1 MTTKEK
7 IIHTAVHVF
16 NKEGLEQT
24 SIRKI
29 AERMGIAHGNL
40 RYHYPTK
47 EAIVNQIFLNMKH
60 VIDLAFASILTDGIS
75 LKSVMKANEMCAL
88 EFVKYRFF
96 MNDFISIA
104 RLYPSVKK
112 GLKDNYDAR
121 NIQMREMLQIFIHA
135 NLLKPEPFEG
145 LFDLILENIYITND
159 FWIPSFEIYG
169 AGNIEQNVERY
180 CNQWAIN
187 FYPYL
192 TEKGRKELEEYSDFW
207 KKR

>member
-7 IIHTAVHVF
+7 IIHTAVQVF
-16 NKEGLEQT
+16 NEHGLEQT

-29 AERMGIAHGNL
+29 AEQMGIAHGNL

-47 EAIVNQIFLNMKH
+47 EAIVNQIFLDLKGQ
-60 VIDLAFASILTDGIS
+60 IDIIFASILTNEIS
-75 LKSVMKANEMCAL
+75 LKSAMKANEMCAV

-112 GLKDNYDAR
+112 GLRDNYDAR
-121 NIQMREMLQIFIHA
+121 KVQFKGMFQVFIYA
-135 NLLKPEPFEG
+135 NLLKPEPFDG
-145 LFDLILENIYITND
+145 LYDLILDNLYIIND
-159 FWIPSFEIYG
+159 FWIPNFEIYG
-169 AGNIEQNVERY
+169 AGDIQENVEKY
-180 CNQWAIN
+180 SNQWAIH

-192 TEKGRKELEEYSDFW
+192 TEKGLKELEEYAGFW
-207 KKR
+207 KRK

>member
-7 IIHTAVHVF
+7 IIHTAVQVF
-16 NKEGLEQT
+16 NEEGLEQT

-29 AERMGIAHGNL
+29 AEKMGIAHGNL

-47 EAIVNQIFLNMKH
+47 EAIVNQIFLNMKD
-60 VIDLAFASILTDGIS
+60 VIDIAFEVILTEGVS
-75 LKSVMKANEMCAL
+75 LKSVMKANEMCAV

-112 GLKDNYDAR
+112 GLKDNYEAR
-121 NIQMREMLQIFIHA
+121 NIQMHGMLEIFIQA
-135 NLLKPEPFEG
+135 NLLKPEPFDG
-145 LFDLILENIYITND
+145 LYNLVLENIYITND

-169 AGNIEQNVERY
+169 EGSLEKNIERY

-192 TEKGRKELEEYSDFW
+192 TEKGVKELEEYSDFW
-207 KKR
+207 KRD